1 MTIRQRPSHRDG
13 ERSTYQLIKALENFF
28 PTGVIRYPYLS
39 GMIYPRSINN
49 LTVVRLAAAKD
60 EPMIARASLVY
71 GKPGGKSTF
80 KTWPEGFIK
89 PSKISCHFFS
99 RRESPGNCC
108 VFFIYF
114 NVLHLT
120 RPRQVEYKPKI
131 QDYARLRGLCKYQG
145 AMQVLRGY
153 ASTKVMPIPRLC
165 QYQSFSS
172 TIITQIPNLKQAQ
185 PHPAPHGVQG
195 GVCSWSSGLTKR
207 AKDPR
212 RRAGSLRGKFNI

>member
-28 PTGVIRYPYLS
+28 PTGVIRNPYLS

-49 LTVVRLAAAKD
+49 LTVVRLTAVKD
-60 EPMIARASLVY
+60 KPMIARASLVY

-89 PSKISCHFFS
+89 PSRISCHFFS

-131 QDYARLRGLCKYQG
+131 QDYARP
-145 AMQVLRGY
+145 RGY
-153 ASTKVMPIPRLC
+153 ASTKVIPIPRFLK
-165 QYQSFSS
+165 YHHYSNTKLETS
-172 TIITQIPNLKQAQ
+172 TTPPCTTWGAGWGVFLVLWFYPKSKGTFRLLDSRQARYCK
-185 PHPAPHGVQG
+185 A
-195 GVCSWSSGLTKR
+195 
-207 AKDPR
+207 
-212 RRAGSLRGKFNI
+212 